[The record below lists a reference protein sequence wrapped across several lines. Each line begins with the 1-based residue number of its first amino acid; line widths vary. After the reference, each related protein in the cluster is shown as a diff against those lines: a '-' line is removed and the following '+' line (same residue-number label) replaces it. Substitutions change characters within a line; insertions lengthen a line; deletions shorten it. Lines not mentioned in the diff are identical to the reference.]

1 MLLVPLSLTFN
12 LHPHCSFSY
21 LVYLT
26 EWVMFLV
33 LQIYLHMS
41 SPCNLL
47 PEGHCR
53 VFYATR
59 FQVYWNLTH
68 NVGLLVL
75 WFDITKTYKQKQS
88 NRVFQIVLC
97 SRGNFFFG
105 WWGTKEEWSGP
116 FQPFSKLKTTFCKYW
131 TLIKIKNSINC
142 GYKEYEVKIKMEQ
155 EQWLQLKIKFLLN
168 YTPPPSRES
177 TIRGQ
182 QTDTHK

>member
-1 MLLVPLSLTFN
+1 MLLVTLSLTFN
-12 LHPHCSFSY
+12 LHPRCSFSY

-26 EWVMFLV
+26 EWVMFLI
-33 LQIYLHMS
+33 LQIYQHMS

-59 FQVYWNLTH
+59 FQVYWNPTH

-75 WFDITKTYKQKQS
+75 WFDITKTHKQKHS
-88 NRVFQIVLC
+88 NWVFQIVLC
-97 SRGNFFFG
+97 SGGNFFSG
-105 WWGTKEEWSGP
+105 WWETKEEWSGP

-142 GYKEYEVKIKMEQ
+142 GYKEYEVKIKME
-155 EQWLQLKIKFLLN
+155 
-168 YTPPPSRES
+168 
-177 TIRGQ
+177 
-182 QTDTHK
+182 